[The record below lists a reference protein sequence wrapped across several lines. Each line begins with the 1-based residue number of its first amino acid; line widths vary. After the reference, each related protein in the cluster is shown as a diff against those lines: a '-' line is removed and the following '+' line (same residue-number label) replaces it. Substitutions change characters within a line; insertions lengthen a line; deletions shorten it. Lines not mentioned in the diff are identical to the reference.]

1 MDKTCWFVVTFRLAG
16 AGKLVL
22 EVVVSVRACAWSLDL
37 SWWGLSRLF
46 VLAVFTAPGR
56 WHVAG
61 CATGGAMG
69 GSA

>member
-1 MDKTCWFVVTFRLAG
+1 M
-16 AGKLVL
+16 L

-37 SWWGLSRLF
+37 LRWGLGRLF

-56 WHVAG
+56 WHANGGSYRRQLPAAATG
-61 CATGGAMG
+61 CATGGAMS

>member
-1 MDKTCWFVVTFRLAG
+1 
-16 AGKLVL
+16 VL

-37 SWWGLSRLF
+37 LRWGLGRLF

-69 GSA
+69 GSAWLPPGELSM